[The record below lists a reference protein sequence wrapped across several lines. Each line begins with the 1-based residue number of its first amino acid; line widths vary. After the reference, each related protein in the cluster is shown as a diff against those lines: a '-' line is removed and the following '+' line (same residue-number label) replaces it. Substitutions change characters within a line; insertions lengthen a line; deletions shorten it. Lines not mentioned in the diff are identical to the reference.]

1 MTIQFWILTGSS
13 FKAREAKRLFSLIG
27 SGAAIANSIIGFS
40 MSSIINSFGTDILLP
55 ATSAFIGFATI
66 TSFISRKYVQ
76 IDNRGSGKAIIMK
89 NSTESKS
96 KKLIPSKYL
105 KIINDSKSTTLSSTV
120 PFLESNEKILWI
132 LGGLFKKGDKFNL
145 NKKYFKNL
153 EAYIYGKDRQV
164 FLKLFKNKIKV
175 NLSKDLRNTL
185 KLIPNLKDIRTKVT
199 VLFSP
204 SAASFD
210 QYKNFEE
217 RGRQFNMLIKRY
229 LPIE

>member
-1 MTIQFWILTGSS
+1 M
-13 FKAREAKRLFSLIG
+13 KKKV
-27 SGAAIANSIIGFS
+27 AIIDYGLGNIV
-40 MSSIINSFGTDILLP
+40 
-55 ATSAFIGFATI
+55 SAQQ
-66 TSFISRKYVQ
+66 SFIKDAKENNLNVDVV
-76 IDNRGSGKAIIMK
+76 ITNKV
-89 NSTESKS
+89 
-96 KKLIPSKYL
+96 
-105 KIINDSKSTTLSSTV
+105 KIINDSKSTTLSSTI

>member
-1 MTIQFWILTGSS
+1 MM
-13 FKAREAKRLFSLIG
+13 LFSLY
-27 SGAAIANSIIGFS
+27 
-40 MSSIINSFGTDILLP
+40 LL
-55 ATSAFIGFATI
+55 TW
-66 TSFISRKYVQ
+66 
-76 IDNRGSGKAIIMK
+76 
-89 NSTESKS
+89 
-96 KKLIPSKYL
+96 KLQK
-105 KIINDSKSTTLSSTV
+105 T

-229 LPIE
+229 LPIEWINILIHFMIGGKTSIKQFFW

>member
-1 MTIQFWILTGSS
+1 M
-13 FKAREAKRLFSLIG
+13 
-27 SGAAIANSIIGFS
+27 
-40 MSSIINSFGTDILLP
+40 
-55 ATSAFIGFATI
+55 
-66 TSFISRKYVQ
+66 
-76 IDNRGSGKAIIMK
+76 
-89 NSTESKS
+89 
-96 KKLIPSKYL
+96 
-105 KIINDSKSTTLSSTV
+105 
-120 PFLESNEKILWI
+120 
-132 LGGLFKKGDKFNL
+132 
-145 NKKYFKNL
+145 
-153 EAYIYGKDRQV
+153 

-185 KLIPNLKDIRTKVT
+185 KLIPNLKDIKTKVT